1 MPSPPLGRY
10 AIGAAGLGNLY
21 APMSDERAHAVLEAA
36 WDCGVRYFDTA
47 PHYGLGL
54 SERRLGAFLAT
65 KPRQEYVVS
74 TKVGRVLERNLP
86 RQRMTMDDLYASMAT
101 RGEAGPPDGSPAEV
115 AVHRIDQANRRF
127 VAMYRQN
134 TALMALF
141 EQVTTFDPEVRAQ
154 RQAARERNVGR
165 VRHSIEQL
173 QRDGLVA
180 ADLDAEY
187 AAHARVAMVNG
198 AVHYW
203 LVLDGDFEEERLV
216 ATLTRLW
223 AQALGLPVRT

>member
-1 MPSPPLGRY
+1 
-10 AIGAAGLGNLY
+10 
-21 APMSDERAHAVLEAA
+21 
-36 WDCGVRYFDTA
+36 
-47 PHYGLGL
+47 
-54 SERRLGAFLAT
+54 
-65 KPRQEYVVS
+65 
-74 TKVGRVLERNLP
+74 
-86 RQRMTMDDLYASMAT
+86 
-101 RGEAGPPDGSPAEV
+101 V

-127 VAMYRQN
+127 VATYRQN

-187 AAHARVAMVNG
+187 AAHALVAMVNG

-216 ATLTRLW
+216 GTLTRLW
-223 AQALGLPVRT
+223 AQALGLPVPA